1 MDQRLRAGLAVY
13 NAGEY
18 HAAHDAWEAHWLD
31 LETGT
36 ADERLL
42 HGLIQYTAAVHHATN
57 RNWAGAVGLAESGSA
72 YLAEVPADY
81 RGVDVARA
89 REYLG
94 LLAADPE
101 RIERAPAWPLAIDGD
116 VISVGE
122 LSAAELGIAAATV
135 AEDYGFEVSVCER
148 AAERLAEG
156 TTENEGRF
164 RALLADLVTS
174 GASRGIVLQRLAE
187 HLEREEARDRD
198 VEGLF
203 EGS

>member
-1 MDQRLRAGLAVY
+1 MDQRLRAGVAVY

-18 HAAHDAWEAHWLD
+18 HAAHDAWEERWLD
-31 LETGT
+31 LEEGT
-36 ADERLL
+36 DDERLL

-72 YLAEVPADY
+72 YLADVPTDY

-89 REYLG
+89 REYLD
-94 LLAADPE
+94 LLATDPD
-101 RIERAPAWPLAIDGD
+101 RIERAPAWPLAIEGA
-116 VISVGE
+116 VASVGE

-135 AEDYGFEVSVCER
+135 AEEYGFDASVPER
-148 AAERLAEG
+148 AAERLANG
-156 TTENEGRF
+156 TTENANRMWT
-164 RALLADLVTS
+164 LLADFVTS
-174 GASRGIVLQRLAE
+174 AESRGIVHQRLGD
-187 HLEREEARDRD
+187 HVEREEARDRD